1 MGRAFFQ
8 AVHIA
13 FKGGAFVHVAELHR
27 EIQMAADID
36 IRRGKLLSTDI
47 GPWRECRFQD
57 IQGSIESAESQAA
70 AILLLHRPL
79 HSLDCNSHL
88 ERTRGEEQPAEIIT
102 ELRTARGGH

>member
-1 MGRAFFQ
+1 LLKLLLADFLSTLMGRAFFQ

-47 GPWRECRFQD
+47 GPW
-57 IQGSIESAESQAA
+57 
-70 AILLLHRPL
+70 
-79 HSLDCNSHL
+79 
-88 ERTRGEEQPAEIIT
+88 
-102 ELRTARGGH
+102 